1 MVDLTRSTHHSI
13 LDGAPGRA
21 ELLHILQQ
29 AESSMRRFHKVS
41 WRISDTKKM
50 TLLCQVPSQKMNIIN
65 TKSSPYS
72 HSQPVAEPHWTLTQ
86 SEDEKPDV
94 IVWTHHTRDVD
105 LLTNMMTMAQ
115 ESHDEP
121 QSTFEDQSITADF
134 TNLTARKSP
143 KSAVKQ
149 TGFSFKA
156 YESPRQTMSS
166 DLTLAGDL
174 QNVDISNVLQTA
186 NLLNMSGKLS
196 CTDKE
201 TQIDVFFKDGDI
213 NHASG
218 SDPLLSDSRADLTP
232 HQLILDLILWKS
244 GKFRFYPGWTT
255 SETSLKIRLESVLL
269 EGATIADYNN
279 ALTDMGFELDCPLKR
294 AMDLD
299 SDKLRN
305 HLKTGVPT
313 DLDLQEKL
321 YSKVKRGKVSARNII
336 DGLPKTSWIPAVY
349 NLLHLDV
356 LTIASDSVDDDKELE
371 SISASPFKEQESNE
385 LFRSDTKLL
394 AQSTFLHFLNQE
406 IVRCDHRSSLFSL
419 LCLYMPPGHAQQCV
433 DLKEAFDKLKRE
445 YDELGHFDK
454 TDSGNFAII
463 LPYRNNSMS
472 FKFAE
477 SLISLLNEKSIEK
490 DFHIGIATY
499 NKPATNLETLIKHAN
514 EALDRSKKKNISIC
528 THDKIEESNWLSNYK
543 EAMNLKSEKNMEGA
557 IAKLNECLLEAKSF
571 DETDDRL
578 TITLDS
584 LSQAYMENNRYDLAL
599 TSLEIGMKLKERYYL
614 PEDIAHCMFDLGKCY
629 FKLRNY
635 DQSETYL
642 IRAAKTFTK
651 IFGSDHETVGNVY
664 HNLATLY
671 HLTDRLKDGKTA
683 YHKCLSIK
691 RSLLGRTHPEVV
703 KTQKNYMLL
712 LQSESEEKVKD
723 AEIGV
728 ISGEWRTINIEDPL
742 GPVSTT

>member
-29 AESSMRRFHKVS
+29 AESSIRRFHKVS
-41 WRISDTKKM
+41 WKISDTKKM
-50 TLLCQVPSQKMNIIN
+50 TLLCQVPSQKMSIIN

-72 HSQPVAEPHWTLTQ
+72 QPVTEPHWTLTQ

-94 IVWTHHTRDVD
+94 IVWTHNTRDVD

-115 ESHDEP
+115 ETQNEP
-121 QSTFEDQSITADF
+121 QPSTLEDQSITADF
-134 TNLTARKSP
+134 TNLRSRQTP
-143 KSAVKQ
+143 KSVVKQ

-156 YESPRQTMSS
+156 YESPRQTMTS

-255 SETSLKIRLESVLL
+255 SQTSLKIRLESILL
-269 EGATIADYNN
+269 EGATIADYKN
-279 ALTDMGFELDCPLKR
+279 ALTEMGFDLDCPLKR
-294 AMDLD
+294 VMDLD
-299 SDKLRN
+299 GDKLRN

-321 YSKVKRGKVSARNII
+321 YAKVAKGKVTARNII
-336 DGLPKTSWIPAVY
+336 DGLPKTSWIPAIY

-356 LTIASDSVDDDKELE
+356 VSIATDSNEEELE
-371 SISASPFKEQESNE
+371 FDLKKEEPVQAAESNE
-385 LFRSDTKLL
+385 LYRSDTKIL
-394 AQSTFLHFLNQE
+394 AQSTFLHFLKQE

-419 LCLYMPPGHAQQCV
+419 LSIHMPPGHAQQCE
-433 DLKEAFDKLKRE
+433 DLKEVFDKLKRE
-445 YDELGHFDK
+445 YDELGHFDR
-454 TDSGNFAII
+454 TDSGNFAIF
-463 LPYRNNSMS
+463 LPYRNSSMS

-477 SLISLLNEKSIEK
+477 VLLSLLKEKSLEK
-490 DFHIGIATY
+490 DIHIGIATY
-499 NKPATNLETLIKHAN
+499 NKPATNLEALTKQAN
-514 EALDRSKKKNISIC
+514 DALDRAKKDDIPIC
-528 THDKIEESNWLSNYK
+528 THDKIEESKWLANYK
-543 EAMNLKSEKNMEGA
+543 EAIKLKDNKKMESA

-578 TITLDS
+578 TVTLDS

-642 IRAAKTFTK
+642 IRAAKTFSK

-671 HLTDRLKDGKTA
+671 HLTDRLKEGKTA

-712 LQSESEEKVKD
+712 LQSESEEKIKD